1 MLRRRHLLLPLLALA
16 AAVGAARADIP
27 RKINFQGR
35 LADAAGTPKTGVF
48 AMTFRLFTAS
58 AGGTACHDETQ
69 TSVPVNSGLFS
80 TVIGGASG
88 ISTACTFA
96 TQHWLEVQVG
106 TDPPMT
112 PRVPLV
118 AVAYSMTAAAIVQ
131 GAATYAVGNAFGNIP
146 VNNNVMS
153 VGLNAEMI
161 GGRRLSDLLARP
173 IYSCNGSSE
182 VYISCPAGTTATVVG
197 YASN

>member
-1 MLRRRHLLLPLLALA
+1 MLRRHVLTSLFALA
-16 AAVGAARADIP
+16 VAGGAARADIP

-48 AMTFRLFTAS
+48 AMTFRLFTSS

-69 TSVPVNSGLFS
+69 TTVPVNSGLFS
-80 TVIGGASG
+80 TIIGGAGG
-88 ISTACTFA
+88 ISTACNFA
-96 TQHWLEVQVG
+96 VQHWLEVQVG

-118 AVAYSMTAAAIVQ
+118 AVAYSMTAQNIVAGAAI
-131 GAATYAVGNAFGNIP
+131 YAVGNAAGNIP
-146 VNNNVMS
+146 VNNSALNT
-153 VGLNAEMI
+153 GLNCEMLA
-161 GGRRLSDLLARP
+161 GRRLSDLLARP
-173 IYSCNGSSE
+173 IYSCNGSADLHS
-182 VYISCPAGTTATVVG
+182 SCPAGTTATVIG